1 MKKQKEFLV
10 VCEDLSIFI
19 GYLQKFYKKILNL

>member
-10 VCEDLSIFI
+10 VCEGLCIFI
-19 GYLQKFYKKILNL
+19 GYLQKFHKKILNL